1 MRGELLDP
9 GRSRRNLIEKMEGA
23 DYMASQSD
31 LRSRRDQELIVA
43 GIDRDPED
51 RRVACGD
58 IAAIREKMMDK
69 TLADSY
75 PASDPPSTLP
85 DPSIDSL
92 RLEASPKRSR
102 DRAA

>member
-1 MRGELLDP
+1 
-9 GRSRRNLIEKMEGA
+9 
-23 DYMASQSD
+23 MANQSD
-31 LRSRRDQELIVA
+31 LRSRGDRELAVA
-43 GIDRDPED
+43 ESDRDPED
-51 RRVACGD
+51 RCVASGD

-75 PASDPPSTLP
+75 PASDPPSSLP

-92 RLEASPKRSR
+92 RLEVSAERSR

>member
-1 MRGELLDP
+1 LEP
-9 GRSRRNLIEKMEGA
+9 GRPRRNLTEQMEDA
-23 DYMASQSD
+23 DCMASQSD

-43 GIDRDPED
+43 EIDRDPED
-51 RRVACGD
+51 RCVASGD
-58 IAAIREKMMDK
+58 IAAIREKTMDK

-92 RLEASPKRSR
+92 RLEAFPEWSR